1 MFMFPTHM
9 KKARC
14 FSLFPWIYFSSTIS
28 LIDHHHFH
36 VAAPSCFAFISSFLY
51 LFHILQVNLDPLSL
65 FFFHSSFHSSF
76 SSLYKHLLLS
86 F

>member
-1 MFMFPTHM
+1 MFPTHM

-14 FSLFPWIYFSSTIS
+14 FSLFPWIYFFYNLFNRSSSLPCCCTFMLCFHFIIS
-28 LIDHHHFH
+28 LSFPYFTNHFH
-36 VAAPSCFAFISSFLY
+36 T
-51 LFHILQVNLDPLSL
+51 PLSL

>member
-51 LFHILQVNLDPLSL
+51 LFHILQITFIIFLPLIISL
-65 FFFHSSFHSSF
+65 FFFFPI
-76 SSLYKHLLLS
+76 
-86 F
+86 